1 MLVVLKAVSS
11 NKALLGGN
19 LQKAKPLSF
28 ALQYQ
33 GNFTQKGVAFK
44 EARPVEFMKTAS

>member
-1 MLVVLKAVSS
+1 MLVVLKAVC

-44 EARPVEFMKTAS
+44 EARLLNS